1 MSAPPFYPKGDL
13 RRMLVVLAAIAAL
26 RPRATVL
33 RIAER
38 TGLDRH
44 TVMSLIDQA
53 REQAG
58 VDIAKDGPVYRIL
71 SWGAVIRRDGA
82 KAALTPPVHTKS
94 RNAS

>member
-1 MSAPPFYPKGDL
+1 MFALPFYPKGDL
-13 RRMLVVLAAIAAL
+13 RRMLVVLAAIAEL
-26 RPRATVL
+26 RRRATVL

-58 VDIAKDGPVYRIL
+58 VDIAKDGPLYRII
-71 SWGAVIRRDGA
+71 SWGTVIRRNGA
-82 KAALTPPVHTKS
+82 KAALTPPVRTKS
-94 RNAS
+94 RNSS